1 MCFSADSF
9 LFSGSKLYWP
19 PGGLYKELQKKER
32 QDQKSQL
39 ILSFAHLL
47 TPFESIQFPN
57 TAVTRDFLNI
67 KGTYV
72 LKDISQKLNS
82 HEFKTFYESSTFSD
96 PLIHPAYK

>member
-9 LFSGSKLYWP
+9 FSQAGNCTGHLEDFIKY
-19 PGGLYKELQKKER
+19 YRKKR

-47 TPFESIQFPN
+47 TPFETIQFPN
-57 TAVTRDFLNI
+57 TAVTRNFLNI

-82 HEFKTFYESSTFSD
+82 HEFKTF
-96 PLIHPAYK
+96 